1 MNKNRNSNIPFLHII
16 VTLRPSLEASTMLET
31 TALSHTMSLGLES
44 RQKCQIILGKT
55 LLMAQ
60 LWLLL
65 SWTENVD
72 VSLAI

>member
-1 MNKNRNSNIPFLHII
+1 
-16 VTLRPSLEASTMLET
+16 MLET